1 MKMKRWT
8 IVHEDEDIVVVN
20 KPALYL
26 SIPDRYDNGIPNIKT
41 ILQERRPEIYVNH
54 RLDKETSGLILF
66 TKNAEAHK
74 HLSDQFEHRKLT
86 KIYKA
91 IVTNTP
97 PEPVGQ
103 IDLAMSKTAHSKKG
117 MALNAKGKPATTKYR
132 VLESFDNY
140 CYLDIKLLTGRMHQI
155 RLHMSSIYC
164 PIACDRMYGDGQP
177 VLLSRIKRKYR
188 RSGDVEHPL
197 MDRTALH
204 ASDLEF
210 THPRTNEKIS
220 LTADLP
226 KDMNAVLYQLRKN
239 KK

>member
-8 IVHEDEDIVVVN
+8 IVHEDEDVIVIN
-20 KPALYL
+20 KPPLYL
-26 SIPDRYDNGIPNIKT
+26 SIPDQYDNGIPNIKG
-41 ILQERRPEIYVNH
+41 ILQERIPAIFVTH
-54 RLDKETSGLILF
+54 RLEKETSGLVLF
-66 TKNAEAHK
+66 TKNAETHK
-74 HLSDQFEHRKLT
+74 ILSDQFENKKFT

-97 PEPVGQ
+97 TEPVGQ
-103 IDLAMSKTAHSKKG
+103 IDLAMNKTAHSKKG
-117 MALNAKGKPATTKYR
+117 MALNAKGKAATTKYR
-132 VLESFDNY
+132 ILETFDNY
-140 CYLDIKLLTGRMHQI
+140 CYLDIKLLTDRMHQI

-164 PIACDRMYGDGQP
+164 PLACDSMYGDGQP

-188 RSGDVEHPL
+188 RSGDKENPL

-210 THPRTNEKIS
+210 THPRTNEKMS
-220 LTADLP
+220 FSADLP
-226 KDMNAVLYQLRKN
+226 KDMNAVLYQLRKS